1 MCESRLILTRAIT
14 VCTRGVCLH
23 LKRILVATLFILCL
37 GAGAINASAAQ
48 LLSGTSKQA
57 VFLSPWERWMPTWW
71 LDGYVIQLER
81 AGYHVDV
88 LLNEEVSIS
97 FLMTGLAN
105 YDLIILRTES
115 FYDEGLSFYCS
126 GEPVTSKSSTT
137 FAAQI
142 AAKELQVSHCIG
154 FSMLFLKDN
163 YPPGSLRQGLVYV
176 FGGPSAELST
186 AFISA
191 GAAVFIGF
199 YEPYSLGWGRM
210 DALSIKY
217 FRYLA
222 QGSTIKDATLQLYNY
237 LNTGHGSTSTWPIIY
252 WYGNGGYKI

>member
-1 MCESRLILTRAIT
+1 MKASLSSRDPSKCAQEEFALA
-14 VCTRGVCLH
+14 
-23 LKRILVATLFILCL
+23 LKRILVVTLFILSIAV
-37 GAGAINASAAQ
+37 GTVNVSAAP
-48 LLSGTSKQA
+48 LLSSTSRQA
-57 VFLSPWERWMPTWW
+57 VFLSPWERWMPTWYR
-71 LDGYVIQLER
+71 DGYVTQLER
-81 AGYHVDV
+81 AGYHVDI
-88 LLNEEVSIS
+88 LLNEDVSIS

-115 FYDEGLSFYCS
+115 FYDEGLSYYCS

-142 AAKELQVSHCIG
+142 AARELQVSHCIG
-154 FSMLFLKDN
+154 FSMLFLKHN
-163 YPPGSLRQGLVYV
+163 YSPGSLRQGLVYV

-237 LNTGHGSTSTWPIIY
+237 LNTGHGSTSTWPIVY